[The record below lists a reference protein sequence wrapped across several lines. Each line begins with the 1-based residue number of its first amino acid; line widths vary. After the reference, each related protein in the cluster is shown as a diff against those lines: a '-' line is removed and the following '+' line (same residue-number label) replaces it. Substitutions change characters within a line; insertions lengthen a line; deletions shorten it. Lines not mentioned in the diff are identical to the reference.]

1 MESQASNYP
10 ATFEADGPSPQSRL
24 SVFFRLI
31 LLIPHAIPVA
41 VIMLLAEILLLLA
54 WFAIL
59 FTGRF
64 PARFSGFM
72 TGALRWQARANG
84 YAWLLTDAYPP
95 FSLGDEEQ
103 YPVRS
108 RFDVTLEGRNRVTVF
123 FRPLLAIPHF
133 IVLSVLGV
141 IGEFALVIGWI
152 VALFTASLPAGIHS
166 FLAGVQRYNNRLS
179 AYLFLL
185 TDEYPPFS
193 IS

>member
-1 MESQASNYP
+1 MESQSSSYP

-31 LLIPHAIPVA
+31 LLIPHAIA
-41 VIMLLAEILLLLA
+41 VGVVVLIAEILAFLA

-64 PARFSGFM
+64 PGGFSSFM

-84 YAWLLTDAYPP
+84 YAWLLTGAYPP

-108 RFDVTLEGRNRVTVF
+108 RFDVALGGRNRLTVF
-123 FRPLLAIPHF
+123 FRGLLAIPHVV
-133 IVLSVLGV
+133 VLSVLGV
-141 IGEFALVIGWI
+141 IGEVVLLVAWV
-152 VALFTASLPAGIHS
+152 VALFTASVPDGIHS